1 MSDNL
6 PLAGHALDK
15 PSLFSPHGLIE
26 AVRQYRG
33 AGRGA
38 LPRIGILDFDG
49 DLTDKLVSRG
59 EVRQCLDWPCFHT
72 RMWLWPA
79 SDPRCGIVD
88 RSIGGPYTVLVAE
101 QMAACGMESIVGLAS
116 AGRLAVDLPIPALV
130 IAAEAVRDEGTSY
143 HYLPASET
151 VTADVGLVRA
161 LERTT
166 AELPLPKRTGLI
178 WTTDAPYRE
187 TRAQVDHWAARGA
200 LAVEMQAASLF
211 AFAQRMRVRAALVA
225 HVTNSVGIDDPSF
238 DKGPEDGDV
247 AILEAVVAAA
257 EERAEKSSR

>member
-1 MSDNL
+1 MSGNL
-6 PLAGHALDK
+6 PLAHHALDK

-26 AVRQYRG
+26 AVRQHRG
-33 AGRGA
+33 AGRGS
-38 LPRIGILDFDG
+38 LPGIGILDFDG
-49 DLTDKLVSRG
+49 DLTDKLIARG
-59 EVRQCLDWPCFHT
+59 LVRRCQDWPCFHT

-79 SDPRCGIVD
+79 SEPRCGIVD
-88 RSIGGPYTVLVAE
+88 RSIGGPYTVLIAE
-101 QMAACGMESIVGLAS
+101 QMAACGMESIIGLAS

-130 IAAEAVRDEGTSY
+130 IADAAVRDEGTSY
-143 HYLPASET
+143 HYLPESET
-151 VTADVGLVRA
+151 VGADPALVRA

-166 AELPLPKRTGLI
+166 AALPLPKRTGLI

-211 AFAQRMRVRAALVA
+211 AFAQRMRIRAALVA
-225 HVTNSVGIDDPSF
+225 HVTNSVGIEDPSF
-238 DKGPEDGDV
+238 DKGPEDGDA

-257 EERAEKSSR
+257 EER